1 MATEE
6 RRARMQR
13 MRKLVKEQ
21 NIYRWAGNLIA
32 DLCGVRID
40 HAHDSGESQI
50 GRAASQSS

>member
-1 MATEE
+1 MSTEE
-6 RRARMQR
+6 RTARMQR

-21 NIYRWAGNLIA
+21 NIYRWAGTLIA

-40 HAHDSGESQI
+40 YAHDSNENRI